1 MNLNLAKELCK
12 HFEGFR
18 SHPYLCPAGVPTIG
32 YGNTYYP
39 NGIKVTL
46 KDPQIT
52 MQQADELLQHELEF
66 TYLPAVFKLCPSLAN
81 QPNILNAIVDFTYN
95 LGSGNLRSSTL
106 RKKLNANDWS
116 AAKTEL
122 MRWTRGGGVV
132 LKGLV
137 LRRQAECLLI

>member
-1 MNLNLAKELCK
+1 MNLDLAKELCK
-12 HFEGFR
+12 YFEGFR
-18 SHPYLCPAGVPTIG
+18 SYPYLCPAGVPTIG
-32 YGNTYYP
+32 YGNTYYS

-116 AAKTEL
+116 AVKIEL

-132 LKGLV
+132 LKGLL

>member
-1 MNLNLAKELCK
+1 MNLDLAKELCK

-18 SHPYLCPAGVPTIG
+18 SYPYLCPAGVPTIG
-32 YGNTYYP
+32 YGNTYYS
-39 NGIKVTL
+39 NGVKVTL

-52 MQQADELLQHELEF
+52 MQQADELLLHELEF
-66 TYLPAVFKLCPSLAN
+66 TYLPAVFKLCPSLVN
-81 QPNILNAIVDFTYN
+81 QPSILNAIVDFTYN

-106 RKKLNANDWS
+106 RKKINVQDWS
-116 AAKTEL
+116 AVKTEL

>member
-1 MNLNLAKELCK
+1 MNLDLAKELCK

-18 SHPYLCPAGVPTIG
+18 SYPYLCPAGVPTIG
-32 YGNTYYP
+32 YGNTYYS

-116 AAKTEL
+116 AAKIEL

-132 LKGLV
+132 LKGLL